1 MSPSDLPIWARG
13 VAAGL
18 LLFASW
24 WLLSTETLTS
34 TVGSSVGLIG
44 VGVIALSILRGM
56 HLPGRIWPEG
66 PYRRKFSIP
75 AVLAVALVLA
85 ALLLLS
91 RLGTSEPLTDFADVG
106 MFVLVL
112 AGTVLLGFGFGMVKQ
127 RPYIRWY
134 AIALGLALLP
144 QLIGLLF
151 SAPAAPPASG
161 ARFCLVSLGQS
172 GAFDNGLLTCRA
184 AALPS
189 FLFLFAIGV
198 TSKLITEEI
207 AFRRLFIGCSGNSG
221 LLTVLA
227 AAVAAAAWYLILARA
242 GITGTPA
249 ALLSGVAAVTAGCLF
264 VLSCS
269 LLVSAAY
276 NAAFAA
282 SYWAVELARPA
293 PTGAADEVGVPLSV
307 WLVTVLIA
315 GLLSYWVVRQQGF
328 VERLPGEVRPDAAG
342 N

>member
-24 WLLSTETLTS
+24 WLLSTDALTS
-34 TVGSSVGLIG
+34 SVGDSIGLIG
-44 VGVIALSILRGM
+44 VGVIAFSILRGM
-56 HLPGRIWPEG
+56 HLPYRIWPEG

-75 AVLAVALVLA
+75 AVLAVAALLA

-91 RLGTSEPLTDFADVG
+91 RLGTSQALTDHADVG

-112 AGTVLLGFGFGMVKQ
+112 AGTVLLGFGFGMVRQ
-127 RPYIRWY
+127 RPYVRWY
-134 AIALGLALLP
+134 ALAIGLALLP
-144 QLIGLLF
+144 HLFGLLF
-151 SAPAAPPASG
+151 YSPAESQASA
-161 ARFCLVSLGQS
+161 ARLCFVSLGQS
-172 GAFDNGLLTCRA
+172 GVPESELLMCRA

-198 TSKLITEEI
+198 TSKLVTEEV
-207 AFRRLFIGCSGNSG
+207 AFRRLLIGCSGNSG

-227 AAVAAAAWYLILARA
+227 AGVAATAWYLVLARVGVSGSA
-242 GITGTPA
+242 V
-249 ALLSGVAAVTAGCLF
+249 ALLSGIAAVTAGCLF

-282 SYWAVELARPA
+282 GYWAVDLARPM
-293 PTGAADEVGVPLSV
+293 AAAEEPGVTLSV
-307 WLVTVLIA
+307 WLVALLIA
-315 GLLSYWVVRQQGF
+315 GLLSYWVAREQGF
-328 VERLPGEVRPDAAG
+328 LEPLSAEGRADAAG
-342 N
+342 S